1 MDGLNRR
8 HKGVGAASEEVR
20 ELLKQLP
27 ERDWWE
33 RQEII
38 SSLVARPGTEYL
50 PYLAEGLRN
59 HDDADIRNSAMEV
72 FRALGVRAIPSL
84 ASLARDDEDSEVR
97 LFAVNIL
104 CQIRDK
110 TALPILTGALFDSDV
125 NVRCAAAEALG
136 SAGDLRALGPLKEA
150 LTDEPWVA
158 MAALGALG
166 EIGGAGALN
175 ILYDCLDKRIYPD
188 VAMIAIEKAGNPDSI
203 KHLTPIFS
211 DPVLRDPALKAII
224 RVAER
229 AGVRPRPE
237 YFISLVP
244 MLIEMLDSR
253 DEEMKKY
260 AFMALSWSAEIT
272 GLPFLLEGV
281 RDEELQEYAIEGLL
295 GIGRKAVCG
304 IVDEMKLSDGGHRP
318 VLSKVLSMIG
328 GAEALLQFAGDEDPE
343 VRTEVALAL
352 GSLDMDRAVRT
363 LHEMLSDEDEEVR
376 LAARRSLS
384 QAEKHE

>member
-1 MDGLNRR
+1 MDGRNRR
-8 HKGVGAASEEVR
+8 HKGADSAVEEVR
-20 ELLKQLP
+20 ELLKELP

-50 PYLAEGLRN
+50 AYLAEGLRN

-72 FRALGVRAIPSL
+72 FRALGPRAIPFL
-84 ASLARDDEDSEVR
+84 ASLVRDDDPEVR

-104 CQIRDK
+104 CEIRDK
-110 TALPILTGALFDSDV
+110 TALPLLTGALSDNDV

-136 SAGDLRALGPLKEA
+136 STGDPRALGPLKAA

-158 MAALGALG
+158 MAAVNALG

-175 ILYDCLDKRIYPD
+175 VLYDCLDKGIYPE
-188 VAMIAIEKAGNPDSI
+188 VAMVAIAKAGDTGSMMRLI
-203 KHLTPIFS
+203 HCFS
-211 DPVLRDPALKAII
+211 EPTLRMPSLRAII
-224 RVAER
+224 GIAER

-237 YFISLVP
+237 YFINLVP
-244 MLIEMLDSR
+244 MLIEMLGSR

-260 AFMALSWSAEIT
+260 AFMALSWSAEIMA
-272 GLPFLLEGV
+272 LPFLLEGV
-281 RDEELQEYAIEGLL
+281 RDHELQEYAIEGLL
-295 GIGRKAVCG
+295 GIGRRAVCG
-304 IVDEMKLSDGGHRP
+304 VVDELKLSRGSHRP
-318 VLSKVLSMIG
+318 VLAKVLSMIG
-328 GAEALLQFAGDEDPE
+328 GATALLQFAGDEDRE

-352 GSLDMDRAVRT
+352 GPLDMDRAVRT